1 MKLITT
7 GNAGTMESND
17 IMITVEPSD
26 AGGVQ
31 VELTSSVYQQF
42 GKQIIAVI
50 RETAADYGVENALI
64 TAVDKG
70 ALDCTARAAGIAAL
84 DTVFS
89 NVNDEEGF
97 IAEATLI
104 KKLGFD
110 GKSVINPRQIE
121 PLHKVFMP
129 SEKDLNKARA
139 IMEAIAEANARGSGV
154 ASLNGKMIDKP
165 VVTRAKRLLE
175 LYEAGSKADEV
186 EEL

>member
-31 VELTSSVYQQF
+31 VERTSSVYQQF

-70 ALDCTARAAGIAAL
+70 ALDCTVRARVATALTRAAQWH
-84 DTVFS
+84 DYTWEVRQ
-89 NVNDEEGF
+89 NV
-97 IAEATLI
+97 
-104 KKLGFD
+104 
-110 GKSVINPRQIE
+110 
-121 PLHKVFMP
+121 
-129 SEKDLNKARA
+129 
-139 IMEAIAEANARGSGV
+139 
-154 ASLNGKMIDKP
+154 
-165 VVTRAKRLLE
+165 
-175 LYEAGSKADEV
+175 
-186 EEL
+186 

>member
-50 RETAADYGVENALI
+50 QETAASYGVENALI

-70 ALDCTARAAGIAAL
+70 ALDCTVRARVTAAIFRSAQSDA
-84 DTVFS
+84 
-89 NVNDEEGF
+89 
-97 IAEATLI
+97 
-104 KKLGFD
+104 
-110 GKSVINPRQIE
+110 
-121 PLHKVFMP
+121 
-129 SEKDLNKARA
+129 
-139 IMEAIAEANARGSGV
+139 
-154 ASLNGKMIDKP
+154 
-165 VVTRAKRLLE
+165 
-175 LYEAGSKADEV
+175 YEWEV
-186 EEL
+186 K

>member
-31 VELTSSVYQQF
+31 VELTSSGYQQF

-70 ALDCTARAAGIAAL
+70 ALDCTVRARVATALTRAAQWH
-84 DTVFS
+84 DYTWEV
-89 NVNDEEGF
+89 
-97 IAEATLI
+97 
-104 KKLGFD
+104 
-110 GKSVINPRQIE
+110 RQD
-121 PLHKVFMP
+121 V
-129 SEKDLNKARA
+129 
-139 IMEAIAEANARGSGV
+139 
-154 ASLNGKMIDKP
+154 
-165 VVTRAKRLLE
+165 
-175 LYEAGSKADEV
+175 
-186 EEL
+186 

>member
-1 MKLITT
+1 MKLITI

-70 ALDCTARAAGIAAL
+70 ALDCTVRARMAAALTRAAEWH
-84 DTVFS
+84 DYTWEV
-89 NVNDEEGF
+89 
-97 IAEATLI
+97 
-104 KKLGFD
+104 
-110 GKSVINPRQIE
+110 RQD
-121 PLHKVFMP
+121 V
-129 SEKDLNKARA
+129 
-139 IMEAIAEANARGSGV
+139 
-154 ASLNGKMIDKP
+154 
-165 VVTRAKRLLE
+165 
-175 LYEAGSKADEV
+175 
-186 EEL
+186 

>member
-26 AGGVQ
+26 GGGVQ

-70 ALDCTARAAGIAAL
+70 ALDCTVRARVATALTRAAECH
-84 DTVFS
+84 DYTWEVRQ
-89 NVNDEEGF
+89 NV
-97 IAEATLI
+97 
-104 KKLGFD
+104 
-110 GKSVINPRQIE
+110 
-121 PLHKVFMP
+121 
-129 SEKDLNKARA
+129 
-139 IMEAIAEANARGSGV
+139 
-154 ASLNGKMIDKP
+154 
-165 VVTRAKRLLE
+165 
-175 LYEAGSKADEV
+175 
-186 EEL
+186 

>member
-1 MKLITT
+1 MKLTTT

-70 ALDCTARAAGIAAL
+70 ALDCTVRARVATALTRAAECH
-84 DTVFS
+84 DYTWEVRQ
-89 NVNDEEGF
+89 NV
-97 IAEATLI
+97 
-104 KKLGFD
+104 
-110 GKSVINPRQIE
+110 
-121 PLHKVFMP
+121 
-129 SEKDLNKARA
+129 
-139 IMEAIAEANARGSGV
+139 
-154 ASLNGKMIDKP
+154 
-165 VVTRAKRLLE
+165 
-175 LYEAGSKADEV
+175 
-186 EEL
+186 

>member
-70 ALDCTARAAGIAAL
+70 ALDCTVRARVAAALTRAAQWH
-84 DTVFS
+84 DYTWEV
-89 NVNDEEGF
+89 
-97 IAEATLI
+97 
-104 KKLGFD
+104 
-110 GKSVINPRQIE
+110 RQD
-121 PLHKVFMP
+121 V
-129 SEKDLNKARA
+129 
-139 IMEAIAEANARGSGV
+139 
-154 ASLNGKMIDKP
+154 
-165 VVTRAKRLLE
+165 
-175 LYEAGSKADEV
+175 
-186 EEL
+186 

>member
-50 RETAADYGVENALI
+50 REPAADYGVENALI

-70 ALDCTARAAGIAAL
+70 ALDCTVRARVATALTRAAECC
-84 DTVFS
+84 DYTWEV
-89 NVNDEEGF
+89 
-97 IAEATLI
+97 
-104 KKLGFD
+104 
-110 GKSVINPRQIE
+110 RQD
-121 PLHKVFMP
+121 V
-129 SEKDLNKARA
+129 
-139 IMEAIAEANARGSGV
+139 
-154 ASLNGKMIDKP
+154 
-165 VVTRAKRLLE
+165 
-175 LYEAGSKADEV
+175 
-186 EEL
+186 

>member
-7 GNAGTMESND
+7 GNAGTMEYND

-70 ALDCTARAAGIAAL
+70 ALDCTVRARVATALTRAAECH
-84 DTVFS
+84 DYTWEV
-89 NVNDEEGF
+89 
-97 IAEATLI
+97 
-104 KKLGFD
+104 
-110 GKSVINPRQIE
+110 RQD
-121 PLHKVFMP
+121 V
-129 SEKDLNKARA
+129 
-139 IMEAIAEANARGSGV
+139 
-154 ASLNGKMIDKP
+154 
-165 VVTRAKRLLE
+165 
-175 LYEAGSKADEV
+175 
-186 EEL
+186 

>member
-17 IMITVEPSD
+17 IMITVEPFD

-70 ALDCTARAAGIAAL
+70 ALDCTVRARVATALTRAAECH
-84 DTVFS
+84 DYTWEV
-89 NVNDEEGF
+89 
-97 IAEATLI
+97 
-104 KKLGFD
+104 
-110 GKSVINPRQIE
+110 RQD
-121 PLHKVFMP
+121 V
-129 SEKDLNKARA
+129 
-139 IMEAIAEANARGSGV
+139 
-154 ASLNGKMIDKP
+154 
-165 VVTRAKRLLE
+165 
-175 LYEAGSKADEV
+175 
-186 EEL
+186 

>member
-70 ALDCTARAAGIAAL
+70 ALDCTVRARVATALTRAAEWH
-84 DTVFS
+84 D
-89 NVNDEEGF
+89 
-97 IAEATLI
+97 
-104 KKLGFD
+104 
-110 GKSVINPRQIE
+110 
-121 PLHKVFMP
+121 
-129 SEKDLNKARA
+129 
-139 IMEAIAEANARGSGV
+139 
-154 ASLNGKMIDKP
+154 
-165 VVTRAKRLLE
+165 
-175 LYEAGSKADEV
+175 
-186 EEL
+186 

>member
-31 VELTSSVYQQF
+31 VDLTSSVYQQF

-70 ALDCTARAAGIAAL
+70 ALDCTVRARVATALTRAAQWH
-84 DTVFS
+84 DYTWEV
-89 NVNDEEGF
+89 
-97 IAEATLI
+97 
-104 KKLGFD
+104 
-110 GKSVINPRQIE
+110 RQD
-121 PLHKVFMP
+121 V
-129 SEKDLNKARA
+129 
-139 IMEAIAEANARGSGV
+139 
-154 ASLNGKMIDKP
+154 
-165 VVTRAKRLLE
+165 
-175 LYEAGSKADEV
+175 
-186 EEL
+186 

>member
-50 RETAADYGVENALI
+50 QETAASYGVENALI

-70 ALDCTARAAGIAAL
+70 ALDCTVRARVATELTRAAECR
-84 DTVFS
+84 DYTWEV
-89 NVNDEEGF
+89 
-97 IAEATLI
+97 
-104 KKLGFD
+104 
-110 GKSVINPRQIE
+110 RQD
-121 PLHKVFMP
+121 V
-129 SEKDLNKARA
+129 
-139 IMEAIAEANARGSGV
+139 
-154 ASLNGKMIDKP
+154 
-165 VVTRAKRLLE
+165 
-175 LYEAGSKADEV
+175 
-186 EEL
+186 

>member
-1 MKLITT
+1 MKLIAT

-70 ALDCTARAAGIAAL
+70 ALDCTVRARVATALTRAAEWH
-84 DTVFS
+84 DYTWEV
-89 NVNDEEGF
+89 
-97 IAEATLI
+97 
-104 KKLGFD
+104 
-110 GKSVINPRQIE
+110 RQD
-121 PLHKVFMP
+121 V
-129 SEKDLNKARA
+129 
-139 IMEAIAEANARGSGV
+139 
-154 ASLNGKMIDKP
+154 
-165 VVTRAKRLLE
+165 
-175 LYEAGSKADEV
+175 
-186 EEL
+186 

>member
-50 RETAADYGVENALI
+50 RETAADYGVENVLI

-70 ALDCTARAAGIAAL
+70 ALDCTVRARVATALTRAAQWH
-84 DTVFS
+84 DYTWEV
-89 NVNDEEGF
+89 
-97 IAEATLI
+97 
-104 KKLGFD
+104 
-110 GKSVINPRQIE
+110 RQD
-121 PLHKVFMP
+121 V
-129 SEKDLNKARA
+129 
-139 IMEAIAEANARGSGV
+139 
-154 ASLNGKMIDKP
+154 
-165 VVTRAKRLLE
+165 
-175 LYEAGSKADEV
+175 
-186 EEL
+186 

>member
-1 MKLITT
+1 MKLITP

-70 ALDCTARAAGIAAL
+70 ALDCTVRARVATALTRAAECH
-84 DTVFS
+84 DYTWEV
-89 NVNDEEGF
+89 
-97 IAEATLI
+97 
-104 KKLGFD
+104 
-110 GKSVINPRQIE
+110 RQD
-121 PLHKVFMP
+121 V
-129 SEKDLNKARA
+129 
-139 IMEAIAEANARGSGV
+139 
-154 ASLNGKMIDKP
+154 
-165 VVTRAKRLLE
+165 
-175 LYEAGSKADEV
+175 
-186 EEL
+186 